1 MTLDT
6 KAIQKAAMTPGT
18 VTALLLGL
26 IIGVVAFGI
35 FIRPPATQAESA
47 QFQKPYPMPHQYW
60 ATTDEFYVFASGGQQ
75 GGMYVYT
82 VPSMKYL
89 SEIPI
94 FATDQAWGWTPE
106 NPEIRSLFTN
116 PWTGDVVERGDTHH
130 PAMSKTDGVYD
141 GRWVFINDK
150 MYGRIARVGLDTFR
164 TEQILWMPN
173 ITGGVHGFHVGPD
186 SELAVLNIEHEQVPD
201 QVILDHLGLEV
212 DLIEGPYVA
221 GFNGVVIDGLPGG
234 DGTMEV
240 GWQVWSPWQHDMAR
254 IGWGASDGWIVN
266 TSYNTERALSA
277 VPMFGREQD
286 YLYFW
291 NIASIEQAIA
301 DGKYVT
307 TEQAPDVPV
316 ISWEDVEVY
325 MTEIPLNPHGLDIS
339 PTGKYILTSGKAT
352 TLVVAIDFDMVLDAI
367 AAKDFQGEEFGI
379 PILTTESIREATMD
393 LGLGPTH
400 IEFDNNGFAYIGF
413 FVDSDAKKIAMG
425 GPYAEK
431 HGLEPWK
438 VVDVLP
444 AHYSIGH
451 ILVPGGDMAEPYGQ
465 YFIAMNK
472 LAKDS
477 FLPHGPLVTENH
489 ELYAIGDVPGKLVD
503 QMPLGPE
510 THYSQAI
517 PVSLI
522 TDKVKGVY
530 ALPAETEPPRVE
542 YDYTNEV
549 VTVYMDVV
557 RSWFTPDMFTV
568 PQGWTV
574 QMQMTSQEQALD
586 ITHGLALEGYDVVA
600 SLDPGEIKD
609 LEFIADKEGVHWY
622 YCIWFCSELHMEM
635 RGRMIVIP
643 QDEWTPDMEWQP
655 AG

>member
-1 MTLDT
+1 MTIDT
-6 KAIQKAAMTPGT
+6 KALREAIVKPSFY
-18 VTALLLGL
+18 TALLIGL
-26 IIGVVAFGI
+26 IIGILLFGVAF
-35 FIRPPATQAESA
+35 RPAPVFEGTTKYQR
-47 QFQKPYPMPHQYW
+47 PYPMPHQYW

-75 GGMYVYT
+75 GGLYVYG

-106 NPEIRSLFTN
+106 NPEIRALFTN
-116 PWTGDVVERGDTHH
+116 PWTGEVVERGDTHH
-130 PAMSKTDGVYD
+130 PSMSRTNGEYD

-164 TEQILWMPN
+164 TEQVLWTPN
-173 ITGGVHGFHVGPD
+173 TTGGAHGFTVGPE
-186 SELAVLNIEHEQVPD
+186 SELAVLNIEHEQFPD
-201 QVILDHLGLEV
+201 QVIQDHLGLEL

-221 GFNGVVIDGLPGG
+221 GFNGVKIDGLPGG

-240 GWQVWSPWQHDMAR
+240 AWQVWGPWQHDMAR
-254 IGWGASDGWIVN
+254 IGWGESAGWVVN
-266 TSYNTERALSA
+266 TSYNTERALSS
-277 VPMFGREQD
+277 VPMFGRESD

-291 NIASIEQAIA
+291 NIASIEKAIA

-307 TEQAPDVPV
+307 TEEAPDVPV

-352 TLVVAIDFDMVLDAI
+352 TLVVAVDFEKVLEAI
-367 AAKDFQGEEFGI
+367 ANEDFQGEEFGV
-379 PILTTESIREATMD
+379 PILTADSVREATMD

-400 IEFDNNGFAYIGF
+400 IEFDDNGFAYIGF

-425 GPYAEK
+425 GPYIEK

-451 ILVPGGDMAEPYGQ
+451 ILVPGGDSAKPYGK

-472 LAKDS
+472 LAKDT

-489 ELYAIGDVPGKLVD
+489 ELYAIDDIPGLLVD
-503 QMPLGPE
+503 QMALGPE

-517 PVSLI
+517 PVDL
-522 TDKVKGVY
+522 VHPNVRGVY
-530 ALPAETEPPRVE
+530 SLPAETETPRVE
-542 YDYTNEV
+542 YDYENEV
-549 VTVYMDVV
+549 VEVYMDVV

-574 QMQMTSQEQALD
+574 FIHMTSQEQALD
-586 ITHGLALEGYDVVA
+586 ITHGIAIDDYDVVA
-600 SLDPGEIKD
+600 SLDPGEIKTV
-609 LEFIADKEGVHWY
+609 EFVADKAGVHWY

-643 QDEWTPDMEWQP
+643 MDEWTSDMEWQAP
-655 AG
+655 

>member
-1 MTLDT
+1 MAVDT
-6 KAIQKAAMTPGT
+6 KEVQKAMITPGT

-35 FIRPPATQAESA
+35 FIRPPASLAESA
-47 QFQKPYPMPHQYW
+47 EFLKPFPMPHQYW
-60 ATTDEFYVFASGGQQ
+60 ATSDEFYVFASGGQQ
-75 GGMYVYT
+75 GGFYVYT
-82 VPSMKYL
+82 APSMKYL

-106 NPEIRSLFTN
+106 NPEVRALFTN
-116 PWTGDVVERGDTHH
+116 PWTGEVVERGDTHH
-130 PAMSKTDGVYD
+130 PALSKTDGVYD
-141 GRWVFINDK
+141 GRWIYINDK
-150 MYGRIARVGLDTFR
+150 MYGRVARVGLDTFR

-173 ITGGVHGFHVGPD
+173 ITGGVHGFSIGPN

-201 QVILDHLGLEV
+201 QAILDHLGLEV

-221 GFNGVVIDGLPGG
+221 GFNGIIIDGAPGG

-240 GWQVWSPWQHDMAR
+240 GWQVWGPWQHDMAR
-254 IGWGASDGWIVN
+254 MGWGESDGWIVN
-266 TSYNTERALSA
+266 TSYNTERALSS

-291 NIASIEQAIA
+291 NIASIEKAIA
-301 DGKYVT
+301 DGKYIT

-339 PTGKYILTSGKAT
+339 PTGTYILTSGKAT
-352 TLVVAIDFDMVLDAI
+352 TLIVAIDFNKVKEAI
-367 AAKDFQGEEFGI
+367 ANNDFQGEEFGI
-379 PILTTESIREATMD
+379 PILTTDSVREATMD

-425 GPYAEK
+425 GPYSDK
-431 HGLEPWK
+431 HDEEPWK

-451 ILVPGGDMAEPYGQ
+451 ILVPGGDMAEPYGK

-472 LAKDS
+472 LTKDT
-477 FLPHGPLVTENH
+477 FLPHGPLETENH
-489 ELYAIGDVPGKLVD
+489 ELFAIDDIPGQMID
-503 QMPLGPE
+503 QMALGPE
-510 THYSQAI
+510 THYSQAL
-517 PVSLI
+517 PVSMV
-522 TDKVKGVY
+522 TEKVKAIY

-542 YDYTNEV
+542 YDYDNQV

-568 PQGWTV
+568 PEGWTV
-574 QMQMTSQEQALD
+574 DIQMTSQEQALD
-586 ITHGLALEGYDVVA
+586 ISHGIAIEGYDVVA
-600 SLDPGEIKD
+600 SLDPGEIKHV
-609 LEFIADKEGVHWY
+609 EFVADIDGVHWY

-643 QDEWTPDMEWQP
+643 QDEWTPDMEWKP